1 VSEADVLLAVN
12 RLLERVGIRPVRE
25 GVRPERRDD
34 DPEGVR
40 ALFDLIEQQEK
51 IIAKASE
58 MIITI
63 RQREVKP

>member
-1 VSEADVLLAVN
+1 MSEAEVLLAVN
-12 RLLERVGIRPVRE
+12 RLLERVDI
-25 GVRPERRDD
+25 RPERRDD

-51 IIAKASE
+51 IIAKASQ

>member
-1 VSEADVLLAVN
+1 VSEAEVLLAVN
-12 RLLERVGIRPVRE
+12 RLLERVDI
-25 GVRPERRDD
+25 RPERRDD

-51 IIAKASE
+51 IIAKASQ

>member
-1 VSEADVLLAVN
+1 VSEAEVLLAVN
-12 RLLERVGIRPVRE
+12 RLLERE

-51 IIAKASE
+51 IIAKASQ